1 MLEYKGYHAE
11 FEFDN
16 DTNYWC
22 GWLYG
27 IKDLVTFGGE
37 TKEDAEKDFYVA
49 VDEYLDYCKELNQ
62 KPDRE
67 EIKLSNIEI
76 KDELYQ
82 SLSTVA
88 KNTGESLNELVEKI
102 LTGYLAKT
110 A

>member
-1 MLEYKGYHAE
+1 MWEYKGYHAE
-11 FEFDN
+11 FVFDAE
-16 DTNYWC
+16 DNYYT
-22 GWLYG
+22 GRLYG
-27 IKDLVTFGGE
+27 ISDLVMFGGE
-37 TKEDAEKDFYVA
+37 TEEEVKADFYAA
-49 VDEYLDYCKELNQ
+49 VDEYLDYCKEIG
-62 KPDRE
+62 KEPKRE

-76 KDELYQ
+76 KDDLYQ